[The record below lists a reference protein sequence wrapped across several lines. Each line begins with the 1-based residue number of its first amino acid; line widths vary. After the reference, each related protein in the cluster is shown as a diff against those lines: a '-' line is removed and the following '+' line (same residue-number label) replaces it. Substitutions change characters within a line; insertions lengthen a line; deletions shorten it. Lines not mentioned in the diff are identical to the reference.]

1 MELSKQMMKRFLM
14 ILVLGL
20 LLSSKVL
27 ATVGISTHGLKGL
40 KEFNLI
46 VENFSTEAKKI
57 CGITSKDIER
67 SVKYILSN
75 SKIKLTT
82 KSGTEKIYVQVTML
96 PAEDYCVGYIAFMTY
111 GDQQEQKN
119 SSGNTFFSTPRSYE
133 ARGGVFGSSPN
144 QFKNYLL
151 GIIEDVTKEFVIEW
165 NEQNK

>member
-1 MELSKQMMKRFLM
+1 MKKLLG

-27 ATVGISTHGLKGL
+27 AIGISIDGLKGL
-40 KEFNLI
+40 KEFYLI

-57 CGITSKDIER
+57 CGITSKDIKR

-75 SKIKLTT
+75 SKIKLAT
-82 KSGTEKIYVQVTML
+82 KIGAENIYVRVTIL
-96 PAEDYCVGYIAFMTY
+96 PTEDYCVGYIEFMTY

-133 ARGGVFGSSPN
+133 TRGGMIGSPPY
-144 QFKNYLL
+144 QFKNSLL
-151 GIIEDVTKEFVIEW
+151 GYIEDFTKAFVIEW
-165 NEQNK
+165 SEQNK

>member
-1 MELSKQMMKRFLM
+1 MKKLLG

-27 ATVGISTHGLKGL
+27 AIGISIDGLKGL
-40 KEFNLI
+40 KEFVLI
-46 VENFSTEAKKI
+46 VENFSTETKKI

-82 KSGTEKIYVQVTML
+82 KSGAEKIYVQVTML
-96 PAEDYCVGYIAFMTY
+96 PTEDYCVGYIAFMTY
-111 GDQQEQKN
+111 GDRQEQKN

-133 ARGGVFGSSPN
+133 YRGGIAGSPPY
-144 QFKNYLL
+144 QFKNHLL
-151 GIIEDVTKEFVIEW
+151 GSIEDIIKVFSFLF
-165 NEQNK
+165 

>member
-1 MELSKQMMKRFLM
+1 MKKLLG

-27 ATVGISTHGLKGL
+27 AIGIYIDGLKGL

-46 VENFSTEAKKI
+46 VENLSTEAQKI
-57 CGITSKDIER
+57 CGITSKDIKR

-75 SKIKLTT
+75 SKIKLAT
-82 KSGTEKIYVQVTML
+82 KIGAENIYVRVTIL
-96 PAEDYCVGYIAFMTY
+96 PTEDYCVGYIAFMTY